1 MIRDYDHARHL
12 VAIGEATAD
21 MARTS
26 QQATDLQCALEARLH
41 ELGNCETIAAI
52 EEGKYLC
59 AELETLN
66 ADWGDPESPECLSHL
81 Y

>member
-1 MIRDYDHARHL
+1 MIRDFNHARHL

-21 MARTS
+21 MACTS
-26 QQATDLQCALEARLH
+26 QQATDLQSAFEARLH
-41 ELGNCETIAAI
+41 ELGDCQTVAAI
-52 EEGKYLC
+52 EEGKRIC

-66 ADWGDPESPECLSHL
+66 ADWGEPESPECLWHL